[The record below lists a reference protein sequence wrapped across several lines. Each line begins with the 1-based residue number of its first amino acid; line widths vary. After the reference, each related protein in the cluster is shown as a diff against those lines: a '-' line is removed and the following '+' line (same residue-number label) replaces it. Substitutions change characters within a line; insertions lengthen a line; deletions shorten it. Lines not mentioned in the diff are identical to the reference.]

1 MAFVALVCRWVFTPS
16 RRPVR
21 SAPPAGPDYGLLV
34 AVTTAPTAADAAM
47 LRDLLVGQ
55 GVRASVSAG
64 HDVLVFRGDLDEA
77 RRLVSS
83 R

>member
-16 RRPVR
+16 RRPVHHV
-21 SAPPAGPDYGLLV
+21 PPTGPDYGLLV
-34 AVTTAPTAADAAM
+34 AVTTASTGADAAM
-47 LRDLLVGQ
+47 LRDLLVEQ

-64 HDVLVFRGDLDEA
+64 HDVLVFRGDLEQA